1 MTKQEKRELHRVSG
15 SLARIEKK
23 FSLSVKEKQAL
34 RTAGIALSL
43 VFINNL
49 KAKLD
54 DHSKFLEGLDRQMER
69 RKKTHLAK

>member
-1 MTKQEKRELHRVSG
+1 MTKQEERELHRISA

-23 FSLSVKEKQAL
+23 FSLSVNEKRAL

-54 DHSKFLEGLDRQMER
+54 GHSKFLEDLDRQVER
-69 RKKTHLAK
+69 RKNRHVAK

>member
-1 MTKQEKRELHRVSG
+1 MTNQEERELHRISG

-23 FSLSVKEKQAL
+23 FSLSAKEKRAL

-54 DHSKFLEGLDRQMER
+54 DHSKFLEDLDRQVER
-69 RKKTHLAK
+69 RKNTHLAK